1 MESLIDSYPNVR
13 ALQDLAQASV
23 DGLVV
28 FRGSQVDW
36 ANRAARCIL
45 GVDDALA
52 DEGFRGLHEAL
63 QASGAD
69 RREARTIVTLDDPC
83 GRHLELDT
91 SSKPIGEDHLAV
103 WFRDLGEERAQQDR
117 ITAIATAALGV
128 ADAGNLDTTLNTL
141 AREVREAADLAAV
154 QVVTMHNDDPLL
166 RIIGRSGFQRNDDFT
181 TRLDHARRLGAHLTL
196 FKAVKDNEPVIV
208 PHRKAAILSDPL
220 WAPMHEI
227 FDQVDW
233 DCFGAFPITARERV
247 VGVLIAFFKPGRDP
261 DERMIEFVSAMAD
274 QAALAVDYAA
284 LIAISRDEARRR
296 ERERIAS
303 DLHDAVVQRVFSMR
317 LLARA
322 LQDSCDIADGA
333 DSDDVRGTATELVS
347 LCRHTLADLR
357 DLIFELRPTDLA
369 QHGFAE
375 AIKVHANAIEARTG
389 LKVDVLVEPGAMA
402 KSANAEEDIYRIVQE
417 ALHNVVK
424 HAQATRVA
432 VEIRSHGEG
441 FVEVRITD
449 DGRGLASVP
458 AEGPHIGITS
468 MRERARKGG
477 GSFTIDDAPEGGV
490 VVRAIMPV
498 GTARPASDLQEATR

>member
-1 MESLIDSYPNVR
+1 MGSLIGSYPSVS

-28 FRGSQVDW
+28 FRGAHVDW
-36 ANRAARCIL
+36 ANRAARSIL
-45 GVDDALA
+45 GVDASFA
-52 DEGFRGLHEAL
+52 DEGFRALHNAL
-63 QASGAD
+63 HATGAD
-69 RREARTIVTLDDPC
+69 VREARTIVTVDDAG
-83 GRHLELDT
+83 GRRLQLDT
-91 SSKPIGEDHLAV
+91 SSKPIGEDQLAV

-181 TRLDHARRLGAHLTL
+181 IRLDQARKLGAHLTL
-196 FKAVKDNEPVIV
+196 FKAVKDNVPVIV

-261 DERMIEFVSAMAD
+261 DERTIEFVSAMAE

-322 LQDSCDIADGA
+322 LHDSCDTEEGA
-333 DSDDVRGTATELVS
+333 ESDDVRDTASELVS

-375 AIKVHANAIEARTG
+375 AIKVHANAIEARAG
-389 LKVDVLVEPGAMA
+389 LKVDVLVEPGAVA

-424 HAQATRVA
+424 HAGATRVA
-432 VEIRSHGEG
+432 VVLRSHGEG
-441 FVEVRITD
+441 FVEVTITD
-449 DGRGLASVP
+449 NGRGLGSIP
-458 AEGPHIGITS
+458 SEGPHIGITS
-468 MRERARKGG
+468 MRERARKSG
-477 GSFTIDDAPEGGV
+477 GSFTIDDAPDGGV
-490 VVRAIMPV
+490 MVKAIMPV
-498 GTARPASDLQEATR
+498 GTAPPPSDPQESG